1 MGKAVVNTMWIDN
14 MSFEWEINGFKT
26 VIDADSSVGGS
37 DKGPRPK
44 LFMLAALGGCT
55 GMDVISILSKMK
67 VEVDYFNVKVE
78 GELTEEHP
86 KHFTSMHVIYEF
98 RGKNLPLDKLER
110 AVSLSEEKYCGVSAV
125 YKKALTLTHEIK
137 ILD

>member
-1 MGKAVVNTMWIDN
+1 MGKAVVNTKWLDN

-26 VIDADSSVGGS
+26 VIDADASVGGS
-37 DKGPRPK
+37 NKGPRPK

-98 RGKNLPLDKLER
+98 RGNNLPLDKLER

-125 YKKALTLTHEIK
+125 YKKALSLTHEIK